1 MKLKIIFCLLL
12 LVFIIKSTESQE
24 NNLKHTIAS
33 TDYIQAL
40 KDVPT
45 YFVCGTNDGLLKLG
59 DRIAETKMVV
69 IH

>member
-1 MKLKIIFCLLL
+1 MRLKTLLCCLLFIIIFD
-12 LVFIIKSTESQE
+12 KAESRE
-24 NNLKHTIAS
+24 NNA
-33 TDYIQAL
+33 QAL